1 MINPIQY
8 LRNAWNDTHS
18 TWGKFSIV
26 VFYTFIWF
34 QIVSSIQYL
43 VFTSSVLGGGCYYF
57 DNDTVDA
64 LTALYMKQISCF
76 NIGFLLYADRG
87 GIKNIWN
94 IATVVI
100 IYAMYE
106 FVLYF
111 KPKVEN
117 LPTTTCNDSTSSL
130 LMLNVIWPIIAFICA
145 FIDTKMPPPPTSTTS
160 KQTQL
165 HDESTTTSDEST
177 PLMLT
182 LALSEEQE
190 C

>member
-8 LRNAWNDTHS
+8 LKTAWNDTHS

-34 QIVSSIQYL
+34 QIVSSIQGL
-43 VFTSSVLGGGCYYF
+43 FFTSSVMNNGCHSF
-57 DNDTVDA
+57 DDSSEYLA
-64 LTALYMKQISCF
+64 KLYLKQISCF

-87 GIKNIWN
+87 GIKLWN
-94 IATVVI
+94 ISTVVI

-106 FVLYF
+106 YVIF
-111 KPKVEN
+111 
-117 LPTTTCNDSTSSL
+117 PTTTTTTCHETSSSSL
-130 LMLNVIWPIIAFICA
+130 LMNVIWPIVAFVCA
-145 FIDTKMPPPPTSTTS
+145 VIDTKMPPPSSTTTN
-160 KQTQL
+160 KQPPPPLQE
-165 HDESTTTSDEST
+165 DSTTTSDEST

-182 LALSEEQE
+182 LTLSEEQE

>member
-8 LRNAWNDTHS
+8 LKTAWNDTHS

-34 QIVSSIQYL
+34 QIVSSIQGL
-43 VFTSSVLGGGCYYF
+43 FFTSSVMNNGCYSF
-57 DNDTVDA
+57 DDSSEYLA
-64 LTALYMKQISCF
+64 KLYLKQISCF

-87 GIKNIWN
+87 GIKLWN
-94 IATVVI
+94 ISTVVI

-106 FVLYF
+106 YVIF
-111 KPKVEN
+111 
-117 LPTTTCNDSTSSL
+117 PTTTTTCHDTSSSSL
-130 LMLNVIWPIIAFICA
+130 LMNVIWPIVAFVCA
-145 FIDTKMPPPPTSTTS
+145 VIDKKMSPPSSTTTNKQPPPPL
-160 KQTQL
+160 QE
-165 HDESTTTSDEST
+165 DSTTTSDEST

-182 LALSEEQE
+182 LTLSEEQE